1 MVLNHHPGDKLFID
15 FAGKKLSY
23 IDKHTGEL
31 VPIQVF
37 IACLPYSDYGFAMA
51 VPSQKLEDFLYAL
64 GCCLNDMGGVPHTLV
79 TDNLKS
85 AIVKANRYEP
95 DVNRALE
102 DFANHYGTTV
112 TPTRPYRPKDKAL
125 VENQVKMVY
134 SRVYAKLRNV
144 QFFDIDSLNQAIQE
158 KMRLHNQTRMQQ
170 KDYCREEKFLADE
183 KKHLLKLPVESFEI
197 KYYREHKIAKN
208 NHIYLSQDKHHYS
221 VPFTYIGKKAKV
233 IYTRSLVKIYCE
245 GQQIAIHPR
254 SFRKGGYTTK
264 KEHLCSH
271 HQFYKDRS
279 PSYYLQRANN
289 HSEVLYQFTN
299 SLFKQNK
306 YPEQLY
312 RTCDGILSLSRKI
325 PRDTFIK
332 ACEIALENH
341 HYSYKF
347 LKQLI
352 ENNMIEN
359 TPKPIV
365 KPLPKHTNIRG
376 AQAYK

>member
-1 MVLNHHPGDKLFID
+1 
-15 FAGKKLSY
+15 
-23 IDKHTGEL
+23 
-31 VPIQVF
+31 
-37 IACLPYSDYGFAMA
+37 MA

-64 GCCLNDMGGVPHTLV
+64 SCCLNDIGGVPHTLV
-79 TDNLKS
+79 PDNLKS
-85 AIVKANRYEP
+85 AIVKAIRYEP

-102 DFANHYGTTV
+102 YFANHYGTTV

-134 SRVYAKLRNV
+134 SRIYAKLRNI
-144 QFFDIDSLNQAIQE
+144 QFFDIESLNEAIKE
-158 KMRLHNQTRMQQ
+158 KMKLHNQTRMQQ

-183 KKHLLKLPVESFEI
+183 KKHLLKLPVETFEI
-197 KYYREHKIAKN
+197 KHYREHKVAKN
-208 NHIYLSQDKHHYS
+208 NHIYLSQNKHHYS
-221 VPFTYIGKKAKV
+221 VPFENIGKKTKV

-245 GQQIAIHPR
+245 GKQIAVHPR
-254 SFRKGGYTTK
+254 SLKKGGYTTT

-289 HSEVLYQFTN
+289 HSEALYQFTN
-299 SLFKQNK
+299 GLFKQNK

-312 RTCDGILSLSRKI
+312 KTCDGILSLSRKI

-332 ACEIALENH
+332 ACWIALEN

-359 TPKPIV
+359 TPRPIV
-365 KPLPKHTNIRG
+365 KPLPEHTNIRG